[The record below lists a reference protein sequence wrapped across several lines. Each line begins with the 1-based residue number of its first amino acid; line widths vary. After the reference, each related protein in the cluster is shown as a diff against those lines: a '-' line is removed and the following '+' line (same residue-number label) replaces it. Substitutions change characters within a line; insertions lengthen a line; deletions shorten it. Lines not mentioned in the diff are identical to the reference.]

1 MWYLDYFPN
10 YFWPSKDHRINLY
23 EIMDFDNLR
32 SIFWFYPVFRILLNC
47 LHFEKRK
54 HCSYPTSDQCFHLLS
69 SNCTCDRKS
78 KDFKMIS
85 VGSWEENWSQKIRK
99 SISSSF
105 WTVWSVKGIYVMNKG
120 RFEARISA
128 DHSSRSFCT
137 ALIKLY
143 TYQYC
148 LWLNIA
154 YGGAPSYPVRTIST
168 LQRLW
173 RCHTSPP

>member
-1 MWYLDYFPN
+1 MVIAKIAWKVSMGYLDYFPN
-10 YFWPSKDHRINLY
+10 YFWPSKDHRIDLY

-128 DHSSRSFCT
+128 DHSSRSFC
-137 ALIKLY
+137 A
-143 TYQYC
+143 
-148 LWLNIA
+148 
-154 YGGAPSYPVRTIST
+154 APNQIVYLPILPLTKH
-168 LQRLW
+168 RL
-173 RCHTSPP
+173 RRGPFLPSAHH

>member
-1 MWYLDYFPN
+1 MVIAKIVWKVSMGYLDYFSN
-10 YFWPSKDHRINLY
+10 YFWPSKDYQIDLY

-54 HCSYPTSDQCFHLLS
+54 HCSYPTSDHCFHLLS

-105 WTVWSVKGIYVMNKG
+105 WTNWSVKGTYVMNKG
-120 RFEARISA
+120 K
-128 DHSSRSFCT
+128 SRSP
-137 ALIKLY
+137 
-143 TYQYC
+143 
-148 LWLNIA
+148 NIRR
-154 YGGAPSYPVRTIST
+154 SFIT
-168 LQRLW
+168 
-173 RCHTSPP
+173 